1 VRIVESGSVRYRIV
15 AVERGG
21 HWTAHAEREGTGRP
35 FGIECTGA
43 TEDEAVDRLRR
54 WLDWQSE
61 HAAALV
67 ELQAAERNY
76 HRTVAAA
83 VGGQADAPAIAAK
96 AETLRALDAARSNL
110 DHIRSRKP
118 EQSA

>member
-1 VRIVESGSVRYRIV
+1 MEAGRVRYRIV
-15 AVERGG
+15 AAERDGQ
-21 HWTAHAEREGTGRP
+21 WTARAEREDTGRP

-43 TEDEAVDRLRR
+43 MEGEAVDRLSR

-67 ELQAAERNY
+67 ELQAAERHY

-83 VGGQADAPAIAAK
+83 AGGQSDAPAIAAK
-96 AETLRALDAARSNL
+96 AETLRALDAARGNL
-110 DHIRSRKP
+110 DHVRSRKP
-118 EQSA
+118 EQSP